1 MKKFNT
7 VGTPDNILRSSEQC
21 DRTADED
28 GANIQVCP
36 FCKTQNAMSPNGK
49 RKMLRCTRCTS
60 RFPILTTAGTGNCAH
75 CGTIVSVPKWI
86 VGRTVLCP
94 DCSGGLDLE
103 WE

>member
-7 VGTPDNILRSSEQC
+7 VGTPDNILRPPGQF

-28 GANIQVCP
+28 GANVQVCP
-36 FCKTQNAMSPNGK
+36 FCKTQIAMPSNRQ
-49 RKMLRCTRCTS
+49 RKTLRCLRCTC
-60 RFPILTTAGTGNCAH
+60 RFPILTIAGAGNCAH